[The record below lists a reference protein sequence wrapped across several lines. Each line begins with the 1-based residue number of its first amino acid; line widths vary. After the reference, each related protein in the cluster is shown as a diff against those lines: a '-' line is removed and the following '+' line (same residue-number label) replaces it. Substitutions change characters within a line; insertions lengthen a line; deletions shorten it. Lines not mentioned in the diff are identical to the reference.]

1 MTHIERITS
10 QKHDGGQAMVH
21 SNNPAGDDP
30 HKRPREHASLPFI
43 VGCLYMLI
51 FFLAFSGC
59 NGDGTQSSDVLTAS
73 PGFTGGETNPVCV
86 AGNSG
91 EDVQHPEFVRN
102 IPGQTGWY
110 ASPVVVDLNN
120 DHAKEVVAAYYT
132 LYVYD
137 AQGKVLDSADGN
149 GKRIYAPHV
158 VMDIDGDG
166 ILEIACGQGHE
177 VYVYEWRNGLALK
190 SGWPFKT
197 STENEPPE
205 IRGMAAA
212 DLDGNGSTE
221 IVVTTTETKKSDA
234 GGTQVY
240 VLNGAGDLY
249 QPADTSFQAWPRYNS
264 RTGQGGDADR
274 NGVGHNGYGCYGLNV
289 GIGNI
294 DDDPQQEIIV
304 TYDNHHIQA
313 FNHDGQAIDAS
324 DYFKNRD
331 SEYRDMRL
339 TWGQFIRWADPDV
352 EEAHYHLHQ
361 GDWPHPGSQEW
372 LQWTASP
379 PNVVDIDGDGRNEV
393 VGIPNI
399 EMEED
404 TYVTQAYGVMVLEG
418 AYGDGKRSARRLPNW
433 EILPR
438 GDWPIQVAGWYPPK
452 GVPAPMTINIQGD
465 DLPEIVVSLND
476 GCMYAFDAYGHLLWR
491 HNYTHGKPIMY
502 ASEPTAA
509 DLNQDGSPEV
519 IFVTYGDPDTNDSG
533 WLIILAADGTLLHD
547 VALPN
552 PGHNGNGN
560 GAPCAPTISDLD
572 GDGSLEIL
580 VQTFDHGMDIFTVP
594 GSGDGCLLWT
604 TARGGPLRSGRPIRN

>member
-1 MTHIERITS
+1 
-10 QKHDGGQAMVH
+10 MVH
-21 SNNPAGDDP
+21 SKDPAADKLK
-30 HKRPREHASLPFI
+30 KRPFKHAVLPLIADFLCMLFFI
-43 VGCLYMLI
+43 ITV
-51 FFLAFSGC
+51 SGC
-59 NGDGTQSSDVLTAS
+59 NGEGEATPSPDVPTPS
-73 PGFTGGETNPVCV
+73 FSGGETNPVCV
-86 AGNSG
+86 AGSSG
-91 EDVQHPEFVRN
+91 GDVQHPEFVRN
-102 IPGQTGWY
+102 ISGQTGWY

-137 AQGKVLDSADGN
+137 AQGKVLDSAEGN
-149 GKRIYAPHV
+149 GGRIYAPHV

-166 ILEIACGQGHE
+166 IMEIACGQRNE
-177 VYVYEWRNGLALK
+177 VYVYEWRNGLELK
-190 SGWPFKT
+190 SGWPYNT
-197 STENEPPE
+197 ATAGETPE

-212 DLDGNGSTE
+212 DVDGNGSIE
-221 IVVTTTETKKSDA
+221 IVVTTTQTQKSAA
-234 GGTQVY
+234 GGAQVF
-240 VLNGAGDLY
+240 VLNATGGLY

-274 NGVGHNGYGCYGLNV
+274 NGAGHNGYGCYGLNV

-313 FNHDGQAIDAS
+313 FNHDGQAINAS
-324 DYFKNRD
+324 DYFKNRHSD
-331 SEYRDMRL
+331 FSDMPL

-352 EEAHYHLHQ
+352 EEAHYALHQ
-361 GDWPHPGSQEW
+361 GDWPHPSSQEW

-399 EMEED
+399 EMEVD
-404 TYVTQAYGVMVLEG
+404 PYVTQAYGVMVLEG

-438 GDWPIQVAGWYPPK
+438 GGWPMQVAGWYPPK

-476 GCMYAFDAYGHLLWR
+476 GSMYAFDAYGYLLWR
-491 HNYTHGKPIMY
+491 YNYTHGKAIMY

-519 IFVTYGDPDTNDSG
+519 MFVTYGKPDSSDSG
-533 WLIILAADGTLLHD
+533 RLVILAADGALLHD

-560 GAPCAPTISDLD
+560 GAPSAPTIADLD

-580 VQTFDHGMDIFTVP
+580 VQTFDHGMDIFTIP

-604 TARGGPLRSGRPIRN
+604 TARGGPLRSGRPISF